1 MADTPKIPTG
11 RTKEPTD
18 KRDEGDVEMTN
29 VGDDQYVPD
38 QRGQNFQPRNAGALE
53 DSIDRAAARVAQDIN
68 ARTSPADNPGSR
80 QDTDWEARVEAG
92 EEFEEQRDKD
102 PVRNHDINEDV
113 YKREA
118 PSNEPREEPSGKP
131 GRR

>member
-18 KRDEGDVEMTN
+18 KGRDAPEMTN

-38 QRGQNFQPRNAGALE
+38 QRGQNFQPRNAGEME
-53 DSIDRAAARVAQDIN
+53 DAIDQAAARVARDIN
-68 ARTSPADNPGSR
+68 ERARADVNPGPS
-80 QDTDWEARVEAG
+80 QDTAWEARVEKG
-92 EEFEEQRDKD
+92 EEWDEQVDKD
-102 PVRNHDINEDV
+102 PVRNHDINEDL

-118 PSNEPREEPSGKP
+118 PANEPREVPSGKP

>member
-1 MADTPKIPTG
+1 MADKPKIPTG

-18 KRDEGDVEMTN
+18 KRQGDPEMTN

-38 QRGQNFQPRNAGALE
+38 QRGQNFQPRNAGELE
-53 DSIDRAAARVAQDIN
+53 DAIDQAAARVAQDIN
-68 ARTSPADNPGSR
+68 QRTRRDVNPGPT
-80 QDTDWEARVEAG
+80 QDTAWEARVERG
-92 EEFEEQRDKD
+92 EEWDEQTDKD
-102 PVRNHDINEDV
+102 PVRTHDVNEDV

-118 PSNEPREEPSGKP
+118 PANETREEPSGKP

>member
-11 RTKEPTD
+11 KTKEPTD
-18 KRDEGDVEMTN
+18 KRRDPEMTN

-38 QRGQNFQPRNAGALE
+38 QRGQNFQPRNAGTME

-68 ARTSPADNPGSR
+68 ASTRAADNPGPM
-80 QDTDWEARVEAG
+80 QDTSWEARVEEG
-92 EEFEEQRDKD
+92 EEFVEQKDKD
-102 PVRNHDINEDV
+102 PVRDHDINEDL

-118 PSNEPREEPSGKP
+118 PANEPREEPSGRP

>member
-11 RTKEPTD
+11 RTKNSKD
-18 KRDEGDVEMTN
+18 KGRADTEMTN

-38 QRGQNFQPRNAGALE
+38 ERGQNFQPRNGGELE
-53 DSIDRAAARVAQDIN
+53 DSIDAAAARVARDIN
-68 ARTSPADNPGSR
+68 ARTSPADNPGSS
-80 QDTDWEARVEAG
+80 QDTSWEARVERG
-92 EEFEEQRDKD
+92 EEWEEQEDKD
-102 PVRNHDINEDV
+102 PVRNHDINEDI

-118 PSNEPREEPSGKP
+118 PANEPREVQPNKP

>member
-18 KRDEGDVEMTN
+18 KGRDAPEMTN

-38 QRGQNFQPRNAGALE
+38 QRGQNFQPRNAGAME
-53 DSIDRAAARVAQDIN
+53 DSIDQAAARVARDIN
-68 ARTSPADNPGSR
+68 ERARADVNPGPS
-80 QDTDWEARVEAG
+80 QDTAWEARVEEG
-92 EEFEEQRDKD
+92 EEWEEQADKD
-102 PVRNHDINEDV
+102 PVRNHDVNEDV

-118 PSNEPREEPSGKP
+118 PANETREDPSGRP